1 MQNKRRYINEDI
13 TSNEVRSIVNSK
25 LNDFLKEREF
35 EKRVNELS
43 TKVLEKFIT
52 QLFNKRLMWTS
63 SLKNESGNITK
74 ICKFESGKQKEMFC
88 VGWMVQSSR
97 QYFPNA
103 GGF

>member
-1 MQNKRRYINEDI
+1 MQNKRGYINEDV

-25 LNDFLKEREF
+25 LNDFLKERDF

-63 SLKNESGNITK
+63 NLKNE
-74 ICKFESGKQKEMFC
+74 
-88 VGWMVQSSR
+88 
-97 QYFPNA
+97 
-103 GGF
+103 

>member
-1 MQNKRRYINEDI
+1 MQNKRRYINEDV

-63 SLKNESGNITK
+63 SLKNE
-74 ICKFESGKQKEMFC
+74 
-88 VGWMVQSSR
+88 
-97 QYFPNA
+97 
-103 GGF
+103 